1 MHSRLARLF
10 VLFALSV
17 AMVNCGG
24 NSNSNSGSSN
34 NSGGSSTPGGSNPGG
49 TGTGGGGGTGTGGG
63 QQSSGNYVYA
73 LSNGSIIGYKVTESG
88 TFTALATLN
97 SPQQLRTDQLTA
109 TPDGRFLYS
118 IQNPC
123 YLTTNCSGG
132 GSNTLMVQT
141 ISADGT
147 LGAPAQALA
156 GTDAIQI
163 MISPSSKWAFV
174 LSSPATNTVSI
185 HSINADGTLGAQ
197 TGSVQLP
204 MPGDQ
209 GNPFSTL
216 SGIST
221 GNTTLWVAEELAFR
235 GGTVPNLIAIQYDA
249 DTGAVL
255 NSVING
261 FSSLNEVE
269 SVAVTGT
276 TVVTAESTYWT
287 WIQPNTITT
296 YRQSDMN
303 MLQRCSGTTTP
314 ACNGTFTLLAHP
326 TLSVVYGQQ
335 ASSNGGRTINA
346 FKVGTDGS
354 VSTVGNALSY
364 AGAGATYWAVHPEG
378 TRLVLSRSDQK
389 TITDVAIDLGTGA
402 LTELGSTTASDKT
415 GAVVIVRK

>member
-1 MHSRLARLF
+1 MLSRVAQLF
-10 VLFALSV
+10 VLIVLSV
-17 AMVNCGG
+17 AMINCGG
-24 NSNSNSGSSN
+24 NGNSGSSN
-34 NSGGSSTPGGSNPGG
+34 NNSGGSPTPGGSNPGG
-49 TGTGGGGGTGTGGG
+49 TGTGGTGTGGG

-73 LSNGSIIGYKVTESG
+73 VSNGSLIGYNVSESG
-88 TFTALATLN
+88 TFTALASLN

-109 TPDGRFLYS
+109 SPDGRFLYS

-132 GSNTLMVQT
+132 GTNTLMVQT
-141 ISADGT
+141 IAADGT
-147 LGAPAQALA
+147 LSTPTQALA
-156 GTDAIQI
+156 GTDVIQI
-163 MISPSSKWAFV
+163 MISPGSKWAFV
-174 LSSPATNTVSI
+174 LSSPATNTVSV
-185 HSINADGTLGAQ
+185 HSMNADGSLGAQ

-204 MPGDQ
+204 MPGEQ
-209 GNPFSTL
+209 GNPYSTL
-216 SGIST
+216 SGISP

-235 GGTVPNLIAIQYDA
+235 EGSTPNLIAIQYDA
-249 DTGAVL
+249 STGAVL

-261 FSSLNEVE
+261 FSNLNEVE

-276 TVVTAESTYWT
+276 MVVTAESTYWT

-303 MLQRCSGTTTP
+303 MLQRCSGTDTP

-335 ASSNGGRTINA
+335 AQSNGGRTITA
-346 FKVGTDGS
+346 FNVGSDGAL
-354 VSTVGNALSY
+354 STVGNTLSY
-364 AGAGATYWAVHPEG
+364 AGAGATYWAVHPDG

-389 TITDVAIDLGTGA
+389 TLTDVAIDPTTGA

-415 GAVVIVRK
+415 GAVVIVKK